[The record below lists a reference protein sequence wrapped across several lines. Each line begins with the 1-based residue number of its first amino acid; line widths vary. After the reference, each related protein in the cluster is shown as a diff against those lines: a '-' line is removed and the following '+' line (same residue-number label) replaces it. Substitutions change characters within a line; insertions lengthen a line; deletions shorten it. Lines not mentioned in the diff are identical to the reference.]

1 MVNEDEDE
9 VVDEGLPTEVGQL
22 IDGNGG
28 LDRSEGEE
36 GDGVE
41 GEDREGVEEEE
52 EGRDEVGGGGR
63 KQGGGGRRVGGEQR
77 ETGESRRLSKGG
89 GNGGVG
95 RRADLLGG

>member
-52 EGRDEVGGGGR
+52 EGRDEVGEGEGNREEEEVNSG
-63 KQGGGGRRVGGEQR
+63 KPERVEG
-77 ETGESRRLSKGG
+77 
-89 GNGGVG
+89 
-95 RRADLLGG
+95 

>member
-41 GEDREGVEEEE
+41 GEDG
-52 EGRDEVGGGGR
+52 GGGGR
-63 KQGGGGRRVGGEQR
+63 KQGGGGGRMGGEQW

>member
-36 GDGVE
+36 GDVVE

-52 EGRDEVGGGGR
+52 EGRDEVGEGERNREEEEGGWEVNSG
-63 KQGGGGRRVGGEQR
+63 KPERVEG
-77 ETGESRRLSKGG
+77 
-89 GNGGVG
+89 
-95 RRADLLGG
+95 